1 MRDFVKC
8 ATYALMGAAV
18 GAAIAY
24 RTSPASGSENR
35 RRLGRRLDDEADDL
49 RRMGQRAARQA
60 TDYLEDQLKQGKK
73 KLNEVVSR

>member
-1 MRDFVKC
+1 
-8 ATYALMGAAV
+8 MGAAA

-24 RTSPASGSENR
+24 LTSPASGPENR
-35 RRLGRRLDDEADDL
+35 RRLGRRFDDEAEDL

-60 TDYLEDQLKQGKK
+60 ADYIEDQLKQGKR

>member
-1 MRDFVKC
+1 MSDRPERLKPPRSSRQRYRQFVEDYK
-8 ATYALMGAAV
+8 
-18 GAAIAY
+18 
-24 RTSPASGSENR
+24 R
-35 RRLGRRLDDEADDL
+35 RRLDDEADDL